1 MNDRYLFR
9 AKRTDSGEW
18 VEGDLVHSVYKINDI
33 CVGKYGSDVGLHQV
47 DESTICQCTGIKDK
61 NGKLIWENDIVSC
74 SGNLKVSWNKK
85 YSGYCLEKEGWAYQH
100 FFGEACEPC
109 DCEVIGNIFDNPML
123 VYGGKNVLTP
133 TERMNVKD
141 RFSEYCRDKGI
152 DETSDAMFDWL
163 GMMDLLNEEAIKE
176 LPELKDKR

>member
-9 AKRTDSGEW
+9 AKRIDNGEW
-18 VEGDLVHSVYKINDI
+18 IDGCLTVMFVQLHIINPN
-33 CVGKYGSDVGLHQV
+33 
-47 DESTICQCTGIKDK
+47 DENTAYPIDETTICQCTGLRDK

-74 SGNLKVSWNKK
+74 SGNLKVSWKKK
-85 YSGYCLEKEGWAYQH
+85 YCGYCLEKEGWAYQH

-123 VYGGKNVLTP
+123 LYGGKNVLTL

-141 RFSEYCRDKGI
+141 RFSEYCHNKGI